1 MASHRLTRLAIG
13 GILSSVRKQHES
25 STAMSDPRQHVE
37 AQLEAQRHTASQA
50 SRERSKLIEESVIIA
65 VQVKINEGRIA
76 EARQMWLDY
85 KRSK

>member
-1 MASHRLTRLAIG
+1 MTTQQRTTIEHI
-13 GILSSVRKQHES
+13 
-25 STAMSDPRQHVE
+25 E
-37 AQLEAQRHTASQA
+37 AQLEAQRHLADQA
-50 SRERSKLIEESVIIA
+50 SREQPKLIEESVIIA